1 MVSARVDYLA
11 ARYVRLSIWLFAGTR
26 RKEGSPELLR
36 LKQRLNLSPQ
46 EVVEPLCKVVEAGD
60 RRLIDPIA
68 TDSVFAASDLS
79 ELMKHYDQLAGYDP
93 DNREVP
99 QDTLFCG
106 PVEEERRGWNWK
118 DGNRRTKRGDMAYAK
133 DSVMGCAGANY
144 SCNESQ
150 FSSHAQARFYLQP
163 CDETAP
169 TREEAELERVFG
181 LRALAPWAGAVG
193 VTAWHIPPST
203 SVAVVGAEEMDV
215 KPTLRGWSTDQ
226 SPGGVA
232 DGIGW
237 EDPGPDISRQIWA
250 GPVGQR
256 VRQGRLIPRSLVV
269 VETIDHK
276 PGAQFSGEAPDH
288 PTEKQRIE
296 TAGGTV
302 SFEDP
307 PRLDGSLAVSRGLGD
322 FEYKADGPEA
332 QGIGTVSCIPD
343 IYEVSSLAPG
353 TLCILGCDGIW
364 DVRARPGRRVAE
376 DAGRVRPGTTAG
388 GSGSVGV
395 RGIGHR
401 PGALADLILV
411 DLGDIAAEILRQ
423 CLQRNSRDNMTC
435 MIMHFADGS
444 DWANFPDEMKNYD
457 KLLGKTSEP

>member
-1 MVSARVDYLA
+1 M
-11 ARYVRLSIWLFAGTR
+11 
-26 RKEGSPELLR
+26 
-36 LKQRLNLSPQ
+36 
-46 EVVEPLCKVVEAGD
+46 D
-60 RRLIDPIA
+60 RRRWR
-68 TDSVFAASDLS
+68 
-79 ELMKHYDQLAGYDP
+79 H
-93 DNREVP
+93 R
-99 QDTLFCG
+99 
-106 PVEEERRGWNWK
+106 
-118 DGNRRTKRGDMAYAK
+118 MAY
-133 DSVMGCAGANY
+133 
-144 SCNESQ
+144 
-150 FSSHAQARFYLQP
+150 
-163 CDETAP
+163 
-169 TREEAELERVFG
+169 
-181 LRALAPWAGAVG
+181 
-193 VTAWHIPPST
+193 PSLY
-203 SVAVVGAEEMDV
+203 
-215 KPTLRGWSTDQ
+215 KR
-226 SPGGVA
+226 
-232 DGIGW
+232 
-237 EDPGPDISRQIWA
+237 RCR
-250 GPVGQR
+250 PVGQR

-376 DAGRVRPGTTAG
+376 DAGRVRPGTTVMTAEQ
-388 GSGSVGV
+388 
-395 RGIGHR
+395 
-401 PGALADLILV
+401 